1 MIRLWMFMFCRR
13 SQVVVHGNSLVLDS
27 LSFGLADLS
36 TSKLELHLS
45 WDQFLDLYN
54 QGNCTR

>member
-1 MIRLWMFMFCRR
+1 MFCRR